1 MENNIGKLNAI
12 FLQNAE
18 SLFKRKN
25 GINLIKEYY
34 SIILKNKGLLKEFMV
49 YDYIENIEHG
59 DNVKEYISESINYL
73 NDINKKSLKE
83 SNDRLAKFIEDNDL
97 KPLNEIKDSKLF
109 EAIDTMIFTKKNLK
123 TINERVEN
131 LNTISEYIKENKQ
144 LITNNIENNEFEITE
159 NTDAFFKFTIDK
171 FNRKYSEALTEEEKE
186 IFKTITSPL
195 NEEEMTNAFNQQIK
209 ECLTLTN
216 SFFKESIDGT
226 TKEKLLDV
234 KEKLLEQKFEKETY
248 FSDMLSFIELKQTL
262 SE

>member
-18 SLFKRKN
+18 NLFKKKN
-25 GINLIKEYY
+25 GIELIKEYY
-34 SIILKNKGLLKEFMV
+34 SIILKDKGLLKEFMV
-49 YDYIENIEHG
+49 YDYIENIEYG
-59 DNVKEYISESINYL
+59 DNIKDYINESISYL
-73 NDINKKSLKE
+73 NDVNKKALKE
-83 SNDRLAKFIEDNDL
+83 SNAKLANFIESNNL
-97 KPLNEIKDSKLF
+97 KQLSEIKDSKLF
-109 EAIDTMIFTKKNLK
+109 ESINSMIFTKKNLK

-131 LNTISEYIKENKQ
+131 LNIISEYIKENKQ
-144 LITNNIENNEFEITE
+144 PIVDNAENNEFEITE
-159 NTDAFFKFTIDK
+159 NADAFFKFTIDK

-195 NEEEMTNAFNQQIK
+195 NEEEMTIAFNQQIK

-216 SFFKESIDGT
+216 SFLKESIDGT